1 MSRRSPRALSRR
13 WRRTPPGTPRPVRP
27 AARPSRWREASRR
40 PWNGSPARFRR
51 FPNLRPLA
59 RADPPLGRHGGG
71 RSRAPSRPEPDGGR
85 SGRPRDGR
93 SRLDRRLR
101 PVPRALGARPRPVG
115 SLGARST
122 LGRVAPGA
130 AGRPGLAPAA
140 RARGPRPA
148 SRVRAGAGTPLKLA
162 AAAALLF
169 LPVPALAASPPSVGS
184 LGRDLVLSQSVPG
197 RVVAVASNVSI
208 ESAVAGDVIVW
219 GGDVSFGPNGSIAGN
234 LVVFGGTIRDRI
246 GPSGRPLPVA
256 GTVSTPGTLLPLYLA
271 EMRRAPWETSVLSP
285 VVWGFKLLALAA
297 WLAIAVALLYV
308 FGSPLARAA
317 DRAES
322 DWAGALTAGALGVLT
337 IFLAA
342 AATLTLLP
350 SSIAVPIALLLG
362 VAAVA
367 AKVF

>member
-1 MSRRSPRALSRR
+1 M
-13 WRRTPPGTPRPVRP
+13 
-27 AARPSRWREASRR
+27 
-40 PWNGSPARFRR
+40 
-51 FPNLRPLA
+51 
-59 RADPPLGRHGGG
+59 
-71 RSRAPSRPEPDGGR
+71 
-85 SGRPRDGR
+85 
-93 SRLDRRLR
+93 
-101 PVPRALGARPRPVG
+101 
-115 SLGARST
+115 
-122 LGRVAPGA
+122 
-130 AGRPGLAPAA
+130 
-140 RARGPRPA
+140 
-148 SRVRAGAGTPLKLA
+148 KLA
-162 AAAALLF
+162 AAAALLL

-367 AKVF
+367 AKVFGMGALFLLVGQKLLDSFSPARRPAALALGFAVLGGISLLPVAGAIVWSVASIVAVGVAFLSRFGSPRFRVALTNI